1 MTINILYGIRSTDL
15 EQIKKQLEIALGVE
29 FQRHESDYRG
39 GDYFRCEDSS
49 LGSLILQRNIDL
61 IDGVPVVEGLSQWPI
76 LLYAYGLAVVPP
88 IGELLSKY
96 FIEYEQLQ
104 SKTSSDA

>member
-15 EQIKKQLEIALGVE
+15 EQIKQQLEIALGVE

-39 GDYFRCEDSS
+39 GDYFRCDDSS
-49 LGSLILQRNIDL
+49 LGRLILQRNIDL
-61 IDGVPVVEGLSQWPI
+61 IDGIPVVEGFSQWPI
-76 LLYAYGLAVVPP
+76 LLYTFELVDVPP
-88 IGELLSKY
+88 IDELLSKY
-96 FIEYEQLQ
+96 FIKYEQLQ